1 MLMGNAKVRAD
12 VFILSGNTAAAV
24 KITLKKKQKDAPKKY
39 HSHLRHRIKTVVYN
53 VD

>member
-24 KITLKKKQKDAPKKY
+24 KITLKKNKKMRQKNII
-39 HSHLRHRIKTVVYN
+39 LILGTE
-53 VD
+53 